1 MTAGAVVLNDKTFN
15 VTGTFNKVDNWAAFP
30 VDEQTGYS
38 LPIVLKGTDG
48 EAIKMETING
58 SSKVNVFGQTDDPAG
73 TMNLVLAIN
82 NTSPVRT
89 FTAYKSAANAAA
101 DKDGTIYTIDCSKAT
116 FAGAA
121 RVRS

>member
-1 MTAGAVVLNDKTFN
+1 MTTGKVTLSDKTFN

-30 VDEQTGYS
+30 KGEQTGYY

-48 EAIKMETING
+48 EAIKMETIGG
-58 SSKVNVFGQTDDPAG
+58 SSKVNVFGQTNDPAG

-82 NTSPVRT
+82 NASPIRT

-101 DKDGTIYTIDCSKAT
+101 DKDGTVYTVDCSKAT

-121 RVRS
+121 RVRA